1 VQATGL
7 ELGCLAAG
15 FRVGRCVICDGCLEG
30 LAVGLRV
37 GFEVVGASVG
47 EKDTVGIRV
56 IVGATVGLAV
66 GRSEG
71 GAVASLFLVCTD
83 GADVGSGFAEV
94 LKRVGDAVGRS
105 VIVLDDTGDAV
116 GWSVLGLFGAGDDV
130 GVPSR
135 ARASSDGLGTAVLI
149 APPAAPLEVVGRTEG
164 AEDGGVV
171 LNSCSN
177 AAVTPLC
184 PDSKGDS
191 TPGIFV
197 SAAFNWA
204 KYFSV

>member
-7 ELGCLAAG
+7 ELGCLAVG

-37 GFEVVGASVG
+37 GFEVVGATVG
-47 EKDTVGIRV
+47 EKDTVGVRV
-56 IVGATVGLAV
+56 NVGANVGLAV

-71 GAVASLFLVCTD
+71 GAVASLFWVCTD
-83 GADVGSGFAEV
+83 GTGVGSGFADV

-116 GWSVLGLFGAGDDV
+116 GWSVLGLLGAGDDV

-135 ARASSDGLGTAVLI
+135 ARASSDVLGTAVLT
-149 APPAAPLEVVGRTEG
+149 ASPGAPLEVVGRTEG
-164 AEDGGVV
+164 TEEGEIV
-171 LNSCSN
+171 LISCSD

-191 TPGIFV
+191 TPGILV
-197 SAAFNWA
+197 SSAFN
-204 KYFSV
+204 